1 MNAIKVKDPLCSSR
15 TVMMYADGE
24 LDAPHAVEVES
35 HLRACTECH
44 DELDTVRAMR
54 ASIRRSTSRKAPS
67 GLEER
72 CSARLAEALAQS
84 FAAYDASVGGATG
97 SGVGHALHAAE
108 AKAVVAGP
116 GQRRWTVFA
125 FVAAAACFALVVVA
139 FRSDEKGAALRSSF
153 AARTGIAR
161 GPSSALAATSARATA
176 AANENAAGVD
186 FDALLDQL
194 VAFHANPLPPD
205 AKSPEELTKFDPWVG
220 VPVKRSALTV
230 LQSMGACPPGHLE
243 SCRGSSFAGGRIH
256 PVRDARGAAALQY
269 RLQGHRLTVYIFDPR
284 VVRMG
289 ETHLRSRM
297 VRQAPIYV
305 GKMRGFSVAAA
316 ERSGVGYALASDLDE
331 DKSIQ
336 MVASF

>member
-1 MNAIKVKDPLCSSR
+1 MNAIKVKNPLCSSR
-15 TVMMYADGE
+15 TVVIDADGE

-35 HLRACTECH
+35 HLRACPECH

-72 CSARLAEALAQS
+72 CRARLAEALAQS
-84 FAAYDASVGGATG
+84 FAAYDAATSGSSGG
-97 SGVGHALHAAE
+97 LHAAE
-108 AKAVVAGP
+108 ARAVLATP

-139 FRSDEKGAALRSSF
+139 FRSDEKSPGVRSAF
-153 AARTGIAR
+153 AARTGVTR
-161 GPSSALAATSARATA
+161 GPSFAVAATSARATA
-176 AANENAAGVD
+176 AANENAGGVD

-230 LQSMGACPPGHLE
+230 LESMGACAPGHPE
-243 SCRGSSFAGGRIH
+243 TCRGSSFAGGRIH

-289 ETHLRSRM
+289 QTHLRSRM